1 MIGHRQH
8 LHLAGRDL
16 RPDDGVGGHV
26 DLDDAGGEIVG
37 RAGRILVRHLFHLQ
51 ADRVQETGE
60 DEVGEAGR
68 GRPVELARLLL
79 RQRHQVL
86 QRIEVERGRHRHG
99 DHGAGDAR
107 DGDHVLRIIGQLVVE
122 VGMGGERAHRRHQ
135 QSVIVVR
142 AEETGDG
149 DDAVAAGA
157 VLDDDRLVPHRREL
171 VGEQAGAD
179 VDAAAGP
186 ERDDEMHRS
195 RRPGVGGEAGLCRQT
210 GDGERGCE
218 QQGAAARNESC
229 HEILPSRS
237 GFLV

>member
-1 MIGHRQH
+1 MSGINHKGFHPILWYRRSFTDNARASGRLI
-8 LHLAGRDL
+8 LHFGAVDYRVQVWVNGDL
-16 RPDDGVGGHV
+16 VATHEGGHTP
-26 DLDDAGGEIVG
+26 
-37 RAGRILVRHLFHLQ
+37 FS
-51 ADRVQETGE
+51 ADITASLRKTGE
-60 DEVGEAGR
+60 
-68 GRPVELARLLL
+68 
-79 RQRHQVL
+79 Q
-86 QRIEVERGRHRHG
+86 
-99 DHGAGDAR
+99 
-107 DGDHVLRIIGQLVVE
+107 
-122 VGMGGERAHRRHQ
+122 
-135 QSVIVVR
+135 VIVVR

-218 QQGAAARNESC
+218 QQGAVARNESC